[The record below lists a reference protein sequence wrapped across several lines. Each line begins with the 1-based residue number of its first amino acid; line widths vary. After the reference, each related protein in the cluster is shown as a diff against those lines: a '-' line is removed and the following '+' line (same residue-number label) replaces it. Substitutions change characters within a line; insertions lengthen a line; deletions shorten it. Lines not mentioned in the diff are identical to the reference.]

1 MLDAGCWMLDAGC
14 WMLDAGCWMLDAGCW
29 MLDAQESYYPA
40 QSILIL
46 VDVKLKMNWTTW
58 APL

>member
-1 MLDAGCWMLDAGC
+1 MLDAGC